1 MKQISGIRHIQVETV
16 LVQAWL
22 QSRPL
27 PAPVSSRVKERIFPA
42 RVGMAPPG
50 DRRAGRLFPV
60 AAHAEHGPDGQLV
73 MPGFQ
78 HDRQAPALPWHS
90 TASGWEREGVSER
103 GQLRWRSGCGPP
115 RSCSPCSRTGTAT
128 IPWPWRPR
136 CASCGPS
143 STLDRASHG
152 PPGIGPC

>member
-16 LVQAWL
+16 LVQARL
-22 QSRPL
+22 QSRSL

-78 HDRQAPALPWHS
+78 HGRQAPALPLALYGLGLGAGMGLGKGAVPLALRLWATSILLTMQPDRHGNQPVALE
-90 TASGWEREGVSER
+90 TPLR
-103 GQLRWRSGCGPP
+103 QLRAELHPG
-115 RSCSPCSRTGTAT
+115 AQ
-128 IPWPWRPR
+128 
-136 CASCGPS
+136 A
-143 STLDRASHG
+143 HG
-152 PPGIGPC
+152 PPGIGPS